1 MYVAPESKIL
11 AALAVAAGASTETTE
26 AQGGGAGGEYEGDM
40 V

>member
-11 AALAVAAGASTETTE
+11 MALAVAAGASEEPTESKDF
-26 AQGGGAGGEYEGDM
+26 GGGR